1 MLSKSVVGAGKII
14 TWMKSMNTRI
24 SDDHGLNLEIPELR
38 DSAQA
43 ISDPSLQSIK
53 KHAITMTLLFACTIM
68 IFFLSFAA
76 GRAAHANIQTLQ
88 AKFHEKEESLV
99 SSLTAATISLEQ
111 HKVETAKKVGE
122 AVASKDREKAEAV
135 AEKEKEKAEEL
146 AAKEKE
152 KVKCLKHRQDSKGIR
167 EELTKLEKEKAKA
180 AENLEEQ
187 VAAAKKQGA
196 TLLEQQMANA
206 AKILEVQVA
215 AAKRE
220 GVEGGKSS
228 CRERY

>member
-1 MLSKSVVGAGKII
+1 MTEWVFFLILVIPNHDTKSTFAAMLSKSVVGAGKII

-53 KHAITMTLLFACTIM
+53 KHAIAMTLLFACTIM

-88 AKFHEKEESLV
+88 AKFHE
-99 SSLTAATISLEQ
+99 
-111 HKVETAKKVGE
+111 
-122 AVASKDREKAEAV
+122 
-135 AEKEKEKAEEL
+135 EKEKAEEL
-146 AAKEKE
+146 ATKEKE
-152 KVKCLKHRQDSKGIR
+152 KVECLKHRQDSKGIL

-187 VAAAKKQGA
+187 VAAAKKQDA

-228 CRERY
+228 CRERYW